1 MSLDIK
7 TIGTAAR
14 RHTYANVARRIGGDK
29 PASRYQE
36 ATFDMQASANFH
48 YKPLWDDRFELHDK
62 GRTAIVMDD
71 WYALLD
77 PRQFYYGTYTQ
88 SRAKLSEQFDR
99 SCGFVE
105 KLGAMDALP
114 NAWRETL
121 CEYLLPLRH
130 YEWGANMNNCRITD
144 EGYGTAITQATMYA
158 TMDRLGLAQMIS
170 RIGLLVDGNT
180 GDRLAQAKAR
190 WMDDAFWQ
198 PMRRLVED
206 TLVVSDW
213 FELLLAQD
221 FVMDGLVY
229 PLWFTDFDER
239 GRTHDATAM
248 TLLGE
253 AFLDWFADTSRWID
267 AVLKIAAA
275 ESDGNRALLSRWFVD
290 WRARAVDA
298 VAPLADEVLDA
309 GGEPAV
315 ARAVERLNR
324 RAVAVGLTV

>member
-36 ATFDMQASANFH
+36 ATFDMQASVNFH
-48 YKPLWDDRFELHDK
+48 YKPLWDERFELHDK
-62 GRTAIVMDD
+62 ARTAIVMND

-105 KLGAMDALP
+105 KLGALDALP
-114 NAWRETL
+114 SPWREML

-180 GDRLAQAKAR
+180 GDRLAQAKQR

-253 AFLDWFADTSRWID
+253 AFLEWFADTSRWID
-267 AVLKIAAA
+267 AVLKVAAA
-275 ESDGNRALLSRWFVD
+275 ESDANRALLSRWFVD
-290 WRARAVDA
+290 WRLRAVDA

-309 GGEPAV
+309 GGEAAV
-315 ARAVERLNR
+315 TRAIERLNR